1 MKLICKHTHNAF
13 KKGEVY
19 EGIELHNAIMI
30 IREKDQ
36 KKFFYGLKRG
46 PGVDFIETWF
56 WTLSAVCKNSLHT
69 ERRMERRKTKRDTMI
84 EKGYQNKSIHIR

>member
-19 EGIELHNAIMI
+19 EGIEVGNSIKI

-46 PGVDFIETWF
+46 TGVDFIETWF
-56 WTLSAVCKNSLHT
+56 WTLEELR
-69 ERRMERRKTKRDTMI
+69 E
-84 EKGYQNKSIHIR
+84 IRLNEIL

>member
-19 EGIELHNAIMI
+19 EGVYMQPNVIMI
-30 IREKDQ
+30 IRDDK

-56 WTLSAVCKNSLHT
+56 WTLEEWRE
-69 ERRMERRKTKRDTMI
+69 ERLKEI
-84 EKGYQNKSIHIR
+84 L

>member
-19 EGIELHNAIMI
+19 EGIEVGNSIKI

-36 KKFFYGLKRG
+36 KKFLYSIRRR
-46 PGVDFIETWF
+46 PGCDFIETWF
-56 WTLSAVCKNSLHT
+56 WTL
-69 ERRMERRKTKRDTMI
+69 EEWREKRLNEI
-84 EKGYQNKSIHIR
+84 L

>member
-19 EGIELHNAIMI
+19 EGVEVGNSIKI

-36 KKFFYGLKRG
+36 KKFLYSIRRR
-46 PGVDFIETWF
+46 PGCDFIETWF
-56 WTLSAVCKNSLHT
+56 WTLEEL
-69 ERRMERRKTKRDTMI
+69 R
-84 EKGYQNKSIHIR
+84 NKKLEELLS

>member
-19 EGIELHNAIMI
+19 EGVEVGNSIKI

-36 KKFFYGLKRG
+36 KKFLYSIRRR
-46 PGVDFIETWF
+46 PGCDFIETWF
-56 WTLSAVCKNSLHT
+56 WTL
-69 ERRMERRKTKRDTMI
+69 EEWR
-84 EKGYQNKSIHIR
+84 EKQLNEIL

>member
-19 EGIELHNAIMI
+19 EGIDLVGFGEPNSIMI

-46 PGVDFIETWF
+46 AGVDFIETWF
-56 WTLSAVCKNSLHT
+56 WTLEEWRE
-69 ERRMERRKTKRDTMI
+69 ERLNEI
-84 EKGYQNKSIHIR
+84 L

>member
-19 EGIELHNAIMI
+19 EGVEVGNSIKI

-36 KKFFYGLKRG
+36 KKFLYSIRRR
-46 PGVDFIETWF
+46 PGCDFIETWF
-56 WTLSAVCKNSLHT
+56 WTLEEWRE
-69 ERRMERRKTKRDTMI
+69 ERLKEI
-84 EKGYQNKSIHIR
+84 L